1 MRGEGGNLK
10 PEFWREMSVEM
21 KEDRSGGKRKDC
33 MTAETN
39 SARETG
45 PSSHTLDPVVSQPY
59 HDISGSFPDGTVLT
73 LCGQKIRTNAKA
85 MQRLFD
91 ESDCTRICLH
101 CERMKRELDG

>member
-45 PSSHTLDPVVSQPY
+45 PSSHTLDPVVRL
-59 HDISGSFPDGTVLT
+59 HRALRGTDITMMDHLDETTSVTIGPLDLGTAMELNDA
-73 LCGQKIRTNAKA
+73 LKAIRKKKPN
-85 MQRLFD
+85 
-91 ESDCTRICLH
+91 
-101 CERMKRELDG
+101 G